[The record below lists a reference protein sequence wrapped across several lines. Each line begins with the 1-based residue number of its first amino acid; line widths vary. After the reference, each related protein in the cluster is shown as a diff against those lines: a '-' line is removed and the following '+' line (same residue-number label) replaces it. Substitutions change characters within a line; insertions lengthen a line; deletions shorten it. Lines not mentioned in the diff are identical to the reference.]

1 MFIFFTYIIVLA
13 VGFMMGTIYK
23 QAFFHINVPK
33 FDYKA
38 TRNIFW
44 IIFLSAVSIC
54 SYLSFKT
61 IDAFGQIGE
70 AEERLYV
77 FQEYEMMLTFTSN
90 LAFIALVSLAN
101 LTSIASKNV
110 RWILYGFV
118 FVFYAGFT
126 VVDNFLLADVMF
138 EYKKLNQLW
147 KGEFNLST
155 LKGFLSLFICLALC
169 IFNAFM
175 IRYSL
180 KAK

>member
-1 MFIFFTYIIVLA
+1 
-13 VGFMMGTIYK
+13 
-23 QAFFHINVPK
+23 
-33 FDYKA
+33 
-38 TRNIFW
+38 
-44 IIFLSAVSIC
+44 
-54 SYLSFKT
+54 
-61 IDAFGQIGE
+61 
-70 AEERLYV
+70 
-77 FQEYEMMLTFTSN
+77 MMLTFTSN